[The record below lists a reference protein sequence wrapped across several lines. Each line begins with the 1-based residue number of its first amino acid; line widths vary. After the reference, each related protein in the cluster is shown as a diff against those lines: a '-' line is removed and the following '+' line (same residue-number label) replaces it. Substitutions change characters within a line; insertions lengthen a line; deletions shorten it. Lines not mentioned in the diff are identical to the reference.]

1 MKKTRIMKSS
11 AEVSCLIPFYN
22 EEERVFDVLDV
33 VTKVHALTKII
44 CIDDGSEDTA
54 YQRIQQ
60 KYPDVEVLRLDENGG
75 KTAAIKAGLERV
87 DTDFVLLMDADL
99 QNVDRREVIH
109 AIQAV
114 QRYPLL
120 DMVILRR
127 VYADWFVKLNRG
139 DILLSGERIIRTSDL
154 RAVLEKPVEGFQL
167 EMAIN
172 EYMQEHSKMV
182 RWFPWSATNTY
193 KMDKRGPL
201 EGFIHDF
208 KMYAHILQY
217 VGPFGFVKQVMSF
230 GRRPIRLPRQ

>member
-1 MKKTRIMKSS
+1 MKSS
-11 AEVSCLIPFYN
+11 TKVSCLIPFYN
-22 EEERVFDVLDV
+22 EGERVFDVLDV
-33 VTKVHALTKII
+33 VTKVQQIDKII

-54 YQRIQQ
+54 YRDIQK
-60 KYPDVEVLRLDENGG
+60 KYPDVEVLRLAQNGG
-75 KTAAIKAGLERV
+75 KTAAIKAGLENV

-99 QNVDRREVIH
+99 QNVDRRELVK
-109 AIQAV
+109 AIRAV
-114 QRYPLL
+114 QRYPFV

-127 VYADWFVKLNRG
+127 VYADWFVKFNRG

-154 RAVLEKPVEGFQL
+154 RAVLEQPVEGFQL

-172 EYMQEHSKMV
+172 EYMQEQSKMV

-193 KMDKRGPL
+193 KMEKRGPV

-217 VGPFGFVKQVMSF
+217 VGPVGFVKQVVTF
-230 GRRPIRLPRQ
+230 GRRPMRLPSK